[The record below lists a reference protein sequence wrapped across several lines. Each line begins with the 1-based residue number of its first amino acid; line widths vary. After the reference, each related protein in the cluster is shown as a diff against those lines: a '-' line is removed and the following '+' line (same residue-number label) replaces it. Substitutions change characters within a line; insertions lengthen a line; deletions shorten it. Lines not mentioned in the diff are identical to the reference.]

1 MFRRTVG
8 RHALMPP
15 PVPGC
20 VRREIS
26 RNRNCLTGGHK
37 ARPYIPTPGLL
48 VGARIARPRRSASY
62 RVHRNVPPHRRAAC
76 PHAAAGT
83 GCVRREISR
92 NRNCL
97 TGGYI
102 IRPYRVHRNV
112 PPHRRAACPHAA
124 AGTGLRSAGNF
135 QESQLPHGRIFNPPL
150 QGAAEFPPRLKTAQK
165 SSPSQGSLFMP
176 FLSL

>member
-48 VGARIARPRRSASY
+48 VGARIARPRRSAS
-62 RVHRNVPPHRRAAC
+62 
-76 PHAAAGT
+76 
-83 GCVRREISR
+83 RESSR
-92 NRNCL
+92 
-97 TGGYI
+97 
-102 IRPYRVHRNV
+102 
-112 PPHRRAACPHAA
+112 
-124 AGTGLRSAGNF
+124 
-135 QESQLPHGRIFNPPL
+135 ESQLPHGRIFNPPL

-165 SSPSQGSLFMP
+165 KLPYEGEPFYALFV
-176 FLSL
+176 S